1 MFRLASKRHDQNEK
15 LTICIDSVGGFCMGD
30 SSLLDGRRKRFGR
43 EDYWYSNPV
52 GDCRN
57 VRNTYHIHACV
68 DVEKSREILKGNLN
82 KAFLNVG
89 ILKT

>member
-1 MFRLASKRHDQNEK
+1 
-15 LTICIDSVGGFCMGD
+15 MGD

-68 DVEKSREILKGNLN
+68 DVGKAEKSSKE
-82 KAFLNVG
+82 
-89 ILKT
+89 T

>member
-1 MFRLASKRHDQNEK
+1 MFRLISKGHGQNEK
-15 LTICIDSVGGFCMGD
+15 LAICVDSVGGFCMGD
-30 SSLLDGRRKRFGR
+30 SSLLDGRGKYFGR

-52 GDCRN
+52 GDGRN
-57 VRNTYHIHACV
+57 VRNTYHVHACV
-68 DVEKSREILKGNLN
+68 DVGKSREILKGNLN